1 MNSKILLDIKIVL
14 YYYKAIIKEET
25 MLAIILIIVG
35 IVSRLLPLAPNF
47 TPVAAI
53 ALFSGVYLN
62 KKQAFFVP
70 LSLMIAS
77 DLIIG
82 LHNTIIFTWG
92 SFALIT
98 LVGFWLKKHK
108 SILGTLSFS
117 LVSSVLF
124 YIITNFG
131 VWLMGWYP
139 PTLAGLATSYI
150 MALPFLRT
158 FTLATLVYTTVLFG
172 IYELTAHFLRDTK
185 LAKVLL

>member
-1 MNSKILLDIKIVL
+1 
-14 YYYKAIIKEET
+14 
-25 MLAIILIIVG
+25 MLAIILIILG
-35 IVSRLLPLAPNF
+35 IAARLLPLAPNF

-62 KKQAFFVP
+62 KKQALLVP
-70 LSLMIAS
+70 LALMVAS

-82 LHNTIIFTWG
+82 LHNVVVFTWG

-98 LVGFWLKKHK
+98 LLGLALKKHK
-108 SILGTLSFS
+108 SVSGTISFS
-117 LVSSVLF
+117 LVSALLF
-124 YIITNFG
+124 YAVTNFG

-139 PTLAGLATSYI
+139 PTLQGLATSYI

-158 FTLATLVYTTVLFG
+158 FALATLVYTTVLFG
-172 IYELTAHFLRDTK
+172 IYETVAHLVKDTK